1 MRHLLLSLLLLLTLS
16 GCQDKEQQQ
25 KEQAKHDAQIAQQ
38 ARTELLAQLE
48 KEKQAQEAKNNRFS
62 HMGVKMDQGT
72 ITIDTNKTKDFLKD
86 LGRRMNV
93 QMKQVSDDLQKGIID
108 AQEAGVK
115 VNNGNINIDLNKTQ
129 TLLDEWSKKIEGYVK
144 EFDEIA
150 KEIEDNR
157 TKETQKCNK

>member
-1 MRHLLLSLLLLLTLS
+1 MRHLLLSLLLLLTFS
-16 GCQDKEQQQ
+16 GCQDKEHQQ

-48 KEKQAQEAKNNRFS
+48 KEKQAEEAKNNRFS

-72 ITIDTNKTKDFLKD
+72 ITIDTNKTKDFLKE
-86 LGRRMNV
+86 LGQRMNV

-108 AQEAGVK
+108 AQGAGVK

-129 TLLDEWSKKIEGYVK
+129 TLLDEWSKKIDGYVK

-157 TKETQKCNK
+157 TKETH

>member
-1 MRHLLLSLLLLLTLS
+1 MRHLLLTLLLLLTFS

-38 ARTELLAQLE
+38 ARTELLSQLE

-62 HMGVKMDQGT
+62 HMGVKMEQGT

-86 LGRRMNV
+86 LGERMNV

-108 AQEAGVK
+108 AQEGGVQ

-157 TKETQKCNK
+157 TKETH

>member
-1 MRHLLLSLLLLLTLS
+1 MRYLLLSLLLLFTLS

-38 ARTELLAQLE
+38 ARTELLSQLE
-48 KEKQAQEAKNNRFS
+48 KEKQVQEAKNNRFS

-115 VNNGNINIDLNKTQ
+115 INNGNINIDLNKTQ

-144 EFDEIA
+144 EFDKIT

-157 TKETQKCNK
+157 TKETH

>member
-1 MRHLLLSLLLLLTLS
+1 MRHLLLSLLLLLTFT

-25 KEQAKHDAQIAQQ
+25 KEQAQHDAQIAQQ
-38 ARTELLAQLE
+38 ARTELLGELE
-48 KEKQAQEAKNNRFS
+48 KEKQAQEAKNKRFS
-62 HMGVKMDQGT
+62 HMGVEMDQGT

-86 LGRRMNV
+86 LGKRMNV

-129 TLLDEWSKKIEGYVK
+129 TFLDEWSKKIEGYVK
-144 EFDEIA
+144 KFDEIA

-157 TKETQKCNK
+157 TKDTH

>member
-1 MRHLLLSLLLLLTLS
+1 MRHLLLTLILLFTFT

-25 KEQAKHDAQIAQQ
+25 KEQAAHDAQIAQQ
-38 ARTELLAQLE
+38 ARTELLNELE

-86 LGRRMNV
+86 LGKRMNV
-93 QMKQVSDDLQKGIID
+93 QMKQVSEDMQKGIID
-108 AQEAGVK
+108 AQGAGVK

-129 TLLDEWSKKIEGYVK
+129 TLLDEWSKKIDGYVK

-157 TKETQKCNK
+157 TKETH

>member
-38 ARTELLAQLE
+38 ARTELLSQLE
-48 KEKQAQEAKNNRFS
+48 KEKQVQEAKNNKFS

-72 ITIDTNKTKDFLKD
+72 ITIDTNKTKDFLKE
-86 LGRRMNV
+86 LGQRMNV

-115 VNNGNINIDLNKTQ
+115 INNGNINIDLNKTQ

-144 EFDEIA
+144 KFDEIA

-157 TKETQKCNK
+157 TKETH